1 MTDDGGRI
9 NHRLLVVRRLP
20 SVLWLRTRCEAQVEV
35 ARFERV
41 LVLAQGGLVG
51 GGRYVEP
58 GRQLPVHQPG
68 AAQLLEARQ
77 VADRFQ
83 PEMGQESLGGPEGDR
98 PARRLAPA
106 ARADTAG
113 LEAD

>member
-9 NHRLLVVRRLP
+9 NHRPLVVRRLS
-20 SVLWLRTRCEAQVEV
+20 SVLRLRTRGETQVEV
-35 ARFERV
+35 AGFERV
-41 LVLAQGGLVG
+41 LVLAQSGLVG
-51 GGRYVEP
+51 GRRYVET

-68 AAQLLEARQ
+68 AAQFLEARQ

-83 PEMGQESLGGPEGDR
+83 PEMRQESLGGPEGDR

-106 ARADTAG
+106 ARADP
-113 LEAD
+113 